1 MLVLI
6 LAAIVGFGT
15 FFVIYSLKGGFASK
29 SEGTANSQVASKPT
43 GNPSSESSVKMIDSF
58 KNEAIE
64 AIESNSL
71 ESDEKTES
79 SMDDSDIEQSIKYFE
94 FEYGLSEKTSSI
106 NEIPLPKT
114 PKKPNP
120 IDFSGLIITG
130 NRLETDMFTLTVP
143 DGWEAC
149 NAGDCIFMYDNR
161 HQSERLYL
169 FTLRSIKLTG
179 EDFGAFLDK
188 VFGNHAGLK
197 SYTINENEYVY
208 SDVSKGKKTIQV
220 LLKPLGSS
228 FGLMMQCHSQ
238 TNRLTSWQKEIVESL
253 KLKPIKETINAT
265 K

>member
-15 FFVIYSLKGGFASK
+15 FFVIYSLKGGFTFNANNDNRRVATK
-29 SEGTANSQVASKPT
+29 PDDNRSEESPALFLPPEIKEGKYKVIFEDGHSSQLT
-43 GNPSSESSVKMIDSF
+43 GELGDYIEVEFDPVES
-58 KNEAIE
+58 
-64 AIESNSL
+64 
-71 ESDEKTES
+71 
-79 SMDDSDIEQSIKYFE
+79 
-94 FEYGLSEKTSSI
+94 TSSI
-106 NEIPLPKT
+106 VEIPLPKT
-114 PKKPNP
+114 PIKPNP
-120 IDFSGLIITG
+120 IDFAGFKISG

-238 TNRLTSWQKEIVESL
+238 TNRLTGWQKEIVESL